1 MAEDIFAQKLQ
12 WFKEN
17 EKPEV
22 VLLLADSPAL
32 TKMLIAWT
40 TTRVTRVEEPPPF
53 NDTSENG
60 VWDWLW
66 ANARFS
72 KEELFAKS
80 GLPPHK
86 LEEKLAGLITNRI
99 IYPDGTIHSFVQRYL
114 RQQVVALL
122 DPKAKGRAGAKRG
135 A

>member
-1 MAEDIFAQKLQ
+1 MAEDIFAEKLQ

-32 TKMLIAWT
+32 TKMLIAWS
-40 TTRVTRVEEPPPF
+40 TTRVTRVEEPPPLK
-53 NDTSENG
+53 DASENG

-72 KEELFAKS
+72 KEELFSKT
-80 GLPPHK
+80 GLAAYK
-86 LEEKLAGLITNRI
+86 LEEKLEGLITNRI

-114 RQQVVALL
+114 RQQVVELL
-122 DPKAKGRAGAKRG
+122 DPKAKGRSSAKRG